1 MKILHSVL
9 FAHYEPKKHIF
20 IEEKFF
26 PTQQE
31 AIAFLNAE
39 KPNKIGWEHTLT
51 ARSTEDDRAIDLLAE
66 GRSRQEALELFARA
80 ESNWGNTLAIFAN
93 GGKINSL

>member
-39 KPNKIGWEHTLT
+39 KPNRIGWEHTIT
-51 ARSTEDDRAIDLLAE
+51 ARSAEDSRAISLLME
-66 GRSRQEALELFARA
+66 GRSYEEAVELFKQA
-80 ESNWGNTLAIFAN
+80 ENHW
-93 GGKINSL
+93 